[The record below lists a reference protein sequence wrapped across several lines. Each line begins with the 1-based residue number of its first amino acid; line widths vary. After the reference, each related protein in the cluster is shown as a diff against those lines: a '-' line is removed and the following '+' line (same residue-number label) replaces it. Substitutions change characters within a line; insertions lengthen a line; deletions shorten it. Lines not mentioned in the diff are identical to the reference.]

1 MSVFPSGLDN
11 NLSQGGAIAILAIV
25 MVFAVLLVIILITEL
40 IGKVIQNVTKDE
52 PVLASASANVSNNT
66 RLDLNDE
73 DATIAALIASID
85 YREETKKN
93 IRVVSVKEVR

>member
-40 IGKVIQNVTKDE
+40 IGKVIQNVAKDE

-85 YREETKKN
+85 YREETK
-93 IRVVSVKEVR
+93 